1 MAKAATQLNNQEL
14 RVRNAALNARRLER
28 EDETW
33 KSYGILKYARRITEK
48 DARIFLSQLMAGE
61 EDGVISFEK
70 EKTYDGIENG
80 QWLTPGDTK
89 YMVIH
94 RIATHYEYKRRGTA
108 GAFLEFARET
118 ARRRGV
124 LSIRIDTHP
133 DNQIMQS
140 WLCKNGFI
148 YCGWIWLING
158 SLRYAYENVL

>member
-1 MAKAATQLNNQEL
+1 M
-14 RVRNAALNARRLER
+14 
-28 EDETW
+28 
-33 KSYGILKYARRITEK
+33 
-48 DARIFLSQLMAGE
+48 SQLMSGE